1 MQPTTTRSQKR
12 LTLRRSRPM
21 LMAAG
26 TIALAVLAAG
36 SPAYGQQLATPN
48 LTAGITVD
56 HHHGGGS
63 HRGGRGEQ
71 RRVTARLTTVAEF
84 PVGYFLENVAVRADG
99 SMLVTELSKKG
110 LWYVPAPTRGTP
122 ARPALIH
129 TFDQPPFD
137 IAETQRNVFYVDTS
151 NYLTTHQSYL
161 QRVDLR
167 HWAPGR
173 PVPVQ
178 QVLKFPF
185 PISAVD
191 GSCVLAPDVLLVTD
205 AADGL
210 IWRVDL
216 SAGGR
221 KATARVWLKD
231 PSMNPGRHVVPP
243 QPGINGIEYG
253 AKTGYVY
260 YTSTA
265 QELFMRVRVDPRT
278 LNPVAAPEL
287 VAKGHLWDDFDID
300 QSSGVAYITTHRQN
314 TIVRVPLDPRSG
326 LAEQT
331 VAGMPFDP
339 QLVGPSRFAWAR
351 GPGDFGSVAYITT
364 DGGTTAPPPDGI
376 VRPARVLRAE
386 LS

>member
-1 MQPTTTRSQKR
+1 MQPTTTRGQKR
-12 LTLRRSRPM
+12 LTLRHSRRM
-21 LMAAG
+21 LTAAA

-36 SPAYGQQLATPN
+36 CAASARQPATSNSAT
-48 LTAGITVD
+48 GITVD
-56 HHHGGGS
+56 YHHAGGSPGGGRDEK
-63 HRGGRGEQ
+63 H
-71 RRVTARLTTVAEF
+71 VTVKLTTVAEF
-84 PVGYFLENVAVRADG
+84 PVGFFLENVAVRADG
-99 SMLVTELSKKG
+99 SMLVTELSRKG
-110 LWYVPAPTRGTP
+110 LWYIPAPARGTP
-122 ARPALIH
+122 VRPVLIH
-129 TFDQPPFD
+129 TFGQPPFD
-137 IAETQRNVFYVDTS
+137 IAETQHNVFYVDTS

-167 HWAPGR
+167 HWKPGR

-178 QVLKFPF
+178 QVLKFPS

-191 GSCVLAPDVLLVTD
+191 GSCVLAPNVLLVTD

-231 PSMNPGRHVVPP
+231 PSMNPGRQVVPP

-253 AKTGYVY
+253 TKTGYVY

-278 LNPVAAPEL
+278 LNPAAAPEL
-287 VAKGHLWDDFDID
+287 IAKGHLWDDFDID
-300 QSSGVAYITTHRQN
+300 QSAGVAYITTHRQN
-314 TIVRVPLDPRSG
+314 TIERVPLDPRSG
-326 LAEQT
+326 QAEQA
-331 VAGMPFDP
+331 VAGVPFDP
-339 QLVGPSRFAWAR
+339 QLVGPSRFAWGR
-351 GPGDFGSVAYITT
+351 GPGDVGSVAYITT

-376 VRPARVLRAE
+376 VRPARLLRAE